1 MKTFRHGVHPPES
14 KDETS
19 GLPVRQFPFAPLLI
33 IPLVQHMGAPSI
45 PVVAEGEEV
54 SRGQRIARADGFVSV
69 AMHAPASGVIRR
81 HALGSFSLHHIQV
94 AFKRFNL
101 LTWRLIANSRHAGL
115 DKPAPASS

>member
-1 MKTFRHGVHPPES
+1 MKTFRHEVHPPES

-54 SRGQRIARADGFVSV
+54 SRGQRIARADGFMSVS
-69 AMHAPASGVIRR
+69 MHASTTSPMIWLV
-81 HALGSFSLHHIQV
+81 
-94 AFKRFNL
+94 NL
-101 LTWRLIANSRHAGL
+101 QQ
-115 DKPAPASS
+115 PAPMALT